1 MATPPLVQ
9 RKASL
14 PIHFFKT
21 ILESNVEW
29 MKIPN
34 KFTRRYG
41 GGLSNPVF
49 LRPPDSK
56 EWEVH
61 WTKENGE
68 VWFQKGWK
76 EFVEYYSLEHGHFVL
91 FKYNGT
97 SLIDVL
103 ILDRSAIEID
113 DEMGTVDPNVE
124 KLHADK
130 GVRSDHHQTKVRVR
144 PRSPLVSSE
153 PRNKM
158 PSGSEKAI
166 ERTSSLNTPKLLRA
180 KKVARNFVSNNVFF
194 TVVIAR
200 PQLEEGAWVW
210 FNIELIKVIK
220 VVPKFLDMERKKQ
233 NVMLQIENRMWPVKL
248 TNGGGDMQ
256 YDRFTSGWSLFAKES
271 KLQAGD
277 ICIFELI
284 DPDGPTLEV
293 HITKAR

>member
-1 MATPPLVQ
+1 
-9 RKASL
+9 
-14 PIHFFKT
+14 
-21 ILESNVEW
+21 
-29 MKIPN
+29 
-34 KFTRRYG
+34 
-41 GGLSNPVF
+41 
-49 LRPPDSK
+49 
-56 EWEVH
+56 
-61 WTKENGE
+61 
-68 VWFQKGWK
+68 
-76 EFVEYYSLEHGHFVL
+76 
-91 FKYNGT
+91 
-97 SLIDVL
+97 
-103 ILDRSAIEID
+103 
-113 DEMGTVDPNVE
+113 MGTVDPNVE

-158 PSGSEKAI
+158 PSGSHRNVERNFNLQKLDADAVVHSDEGAKFRKSVKHQPRGEKAI

-194 TVVIAR
+194 TVVITR
-200 PQLEEGAWVW
+200 PQLEEGAW
-210 FNIELIKVIK
+210 K

>member
-158 PSGSEKAI
+158 PSEKAI

-194 TVVIAR
+194 TVVITR
-200 PQLEEGAWVW
+200 PQLEEGAWSWSVKLPNCRTISCGW
-210 FNIELIKVIK
+210 CLFARE
-220 VVPKFLDMERKKQ
+220 
-233 NVMLQIENRMWPVKL
+233 NVLQIRNV
-248 TNGGGDMQ
+248 
-256 YDRFTSGWSLFAKES
+256 
-271 KLQAGD
+271 
-277 ICIFELI
+277 CIFELI
-284 DPDGPTLEV
+284 STKDAVFKVPCFQKSNLIHTLVGAFSSWRILNKYHFPLEWG
-293 HITKAR
+293 KSP

>member
-1 MATPPLVQ
+1 MQ
-9 RKASL
+9 
-14 PIHFFKT
+14 
-21 ILESNVEW
+21 
-29 MKIPN
+29 KIPN

-153 PRNKM
+153 RRNKM
-158 PSGSEKAI
+158 PSGSHRNVE
-166 ERTSSLNTPKLLRA
+166 
-180 KKVARNFVSNNVFF
+180 RNFNLQKLDADA
-194 TVVIAR
+194 VVHSD
-200 PQLEEGAWVW
+200 EGAKFRKSVKHQSRGMK
-210 FNIELIKVIK
+210 LIY
-220 VVPKFLDMERKKQ
+220 R
-233 NVMLQIENRMWPVKL
+233 R
-248 TNGGGDMQ
+248 
-256 YDRFTSGWSLFAKES
+256 
-271 KLQAGD
+271 
-277 ICIFELI
+277 
-284 DPDGPTLEV
+284 
-293 HITKAR
+293 